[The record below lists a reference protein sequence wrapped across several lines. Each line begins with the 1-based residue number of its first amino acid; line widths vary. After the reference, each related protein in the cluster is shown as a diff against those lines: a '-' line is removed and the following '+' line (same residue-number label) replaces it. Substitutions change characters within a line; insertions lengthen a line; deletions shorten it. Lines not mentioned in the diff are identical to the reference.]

1 MWSPLRSICMVFPR
15 SHAPRGN
22 ALWLLSVRSHS
33 SHAEHGNERVW
44 CVKTRILSNS
54 RDLHPIHHR
63 SYPKRKETMWSPL
76 RSICMVLFLMSVVLC
91 AVPVAGKNPR
101 GLQVIAIEG
110 QFLDSADR
118 PLEEYDY
125 LQPGH
130 KYQLA
135 PETKVLFSTLDGKKS
150 YRATGPGTI
159 FSDASGRVS
168 LNGKALK
175 AKDQHPLL
183 HGVSASGATAQ
194 KLAGIPL
201 RQLQVV
207 PDEEKRSSIHE
218 VNGYAYLGEDT
229 TPRKARAEALAIA
242 KRQAL
247 EMARVRLESN
257 TLIKDGKLEYD
268 FIKSGAEGVVT
279 VLAQKD
285 HGLEGNRYHV
295 WIRAEVK
302 YGLKPSEKQ
311 KEAVQTLFAQRP
323 LTVKVWTPQ
332 KAYHRGQKVV
342 VHMMGN
348 RDFYAR
354 IVNVDSEGTIT
365 QLLPNDY
372 RSSSRFTGGTLYRV
386 PGEGDRFAIKV
397 MDNYGEEQIVV
408 YASETPLG
416 RVETKPAGAGL
427 RGFGGTREQLSR
439 DTRAIK
445 VVPVANRPDSG
456 AGFYEA
462 VWKFSTSP

>member
-1 MWSPLRSICMVFPR
+1 MW
-15 SHAPRGN
+15 
-22 ALWLLSVRSHS
+22 LS
-33 SHAEHGNERVW
+33 
-44 CVKTRILSNS
+44 
-54 RDLHPIHHR
+54 
-63 SYPKRKETMWSPL
+63 L
-76 RSICMVLFLMSVVLC
+76 RSICMVLFLISVVLC
-91 AVPVAGKNPR
+91 AAPVAGKNPQ

-110 QFLDSADR
+110 QFLDSAGR

-125 LQPGH
+125 LQPGNE
-130 KYQLA
+130 YRLL
-135 PETKVLFSTLDGKKS
+135 PEAKVLLSTLNGSKT
-150 YRATGPGTI
+150 YQAVGPGALI
-159 FSDASGRVS
+159 LDHSGLVL
-168 LNGKALK
+168 LNGKALEP
-175 AKDQHPLL
+175 KDQYPLL
-183 HGVSASGATAQ
+183 HGVSAATTAGQ

-229 TPRKARAEALAIA
+229 TPRQVRTEAFSIA

-257 TLIKDGKLEYD
+257 TLIKNGKLEYD
-268 FIKSGAEGVVT
+268 FIKSGTDGVVT

-285 HGLEGNRYHV
+285 LGLKDNRYHV

-302 YGLKPSEKQ
+302 YDLKPSKKQ
-311 KEAVQTLFAQRP
+311 KEAPQTLFIQGP

-332 KAYHRGQKVV
+332 KEYHKGQKVV

-354 IVNVDSEGTIT
+354 IMNVDSEGTIT

-372 RSSSRFTGGTLYRV
+372 RSNSRFTGGTLYRV

-397 MDNYGEEQIVV
+397 MNNYGEERIVV

-416 RVETKPAGAGL
+416 RVETLPAGAGL
-427 RGFGGTREQLSR
+427 RGYGGTRDQLSR

-445 VVPVANRPDSG
+445 VVPVGNGLDSG
-456 AGFYEA
+456 SGFYEA
-462 VWKFSTSP
+462 VWKFTTTP

>member
-1 MWSPLRSICMVFPR
+1 MWSS
-15 SHAPRGN
+15 
-22 ALWLLSVRSHS
+22 
-33 SHAEHGNERVW
+33 
-44 CVKTRILSNS
+44 
-54 RDLHPIHHR
+54 
-63 SYPKRKETMWSPL
+63 L
-76 RSICMVLFLMSVVLC
+76 RSICMVLFLISVVLC
-91 AVPVAGKNPR
+91 AAPVAGKNPQ

-110 QFLDSADR
+110 QFLDSAGR

-130 KYQLA
+130 KYRLL
-135 PETKVLFSTLDGKKS
+135 PEANILLSTLDGIKT
-150 YRATGPGTI
+150 YRAVGPGEV
-159 FSDASGRVS
+159 FLDSSGLVS
-168 LNGKALK
+168 FDGKILK
-175 AKDQHPLL
+175 PKDQYPLL
-183 HGVSASGATAQ
+183 QNVTARKTSGQ

-218 VNGYAYLGEDT
+218 VNSYAYLGEDT
-229 TPRKARAEALAIA
+229 TPRQVRTEAFSIA

-257 TLIKDGKLEYD
+257 SLIKNGKLEYD

-285 HGLEGNRYHV
+285 HGLKDSRYHV

-302 YGLKPSEKQ
+302 YDLKPSEEQ
-311 KEAVQTLFAQRP
+311 KEAPQTLFAQGP

-332 KAYHRGQKVV
+332 KAYHKGQKVV

-354 IVNVDSEGTIT
+354 IMNVDSEGTIT

-372 RSSSRFTGGTLYRV
+372 RSNGRFAGGTLYRV
-386 PGEGDRFAIKV
+386 PGEGGRFAIKV
-397 MDNYGEEQIVV
+397 MNNYGEEQIVV

-416 RVETKPAGAGL
+416 RVETRSAGSGL
-427 RGFGGTREQLSR
+427 RGYGGTQEQLSR

-445 VVPVANRPDSG
+445 VVPVSDSPDSG
-456 AGFYEA
+456 TGFYEA
-462 VWKFSTSP
+462 VWKFTTTP

>member
-1 MWSPLRSICMVFPR
+1 MREDYSILP
-15 SHAPRGN
+15 AG
-22 ALWLLSVRSHS
+22 LW
-33 SHAEHGNERVW
+33 
-44 CVKTRILSNS
+44 K
-54 RDLHPIHHR
+54 
-63 SYPKRKETMWSPL
+63 
-76 RSICMVLFLMSVVLC
+76 
-91 AVPVAGKNPR
+91 
-101 GLQVIAIEG
+101 
-110 QFLDSADR
+110 
-118 PLEEYDY
+118 EYDY
-125 LQPGH
+125 LQPGQ
-130 KYQLA
+130 KYQLL
-135 PETKVLFSTLDGKKS
+135 PEANVLFSTLDGNKT
-150 YRATGPGTI
+150 YRAAGPGAV
-159 FSDASGRVS
+159 FLDSSGLVS

-175 AKDQHPLL
+175 PKDQTPLL
-183 HGVSASGATAQ
+183 KGVTAAGSPGQ
-194 KLAGIPL
+194 QLAGIPL

-218 VNGYAYLGEDT
+218 ADGYAYLGENT
-229 TPRKARAEALAIA
+229 TPRQARAEALAIA

-285 HGLEGNRYHV
+285 HGFKDNRYHV

-311 KEAVQTLFAQRP
+311 KETAQTLFTEGP

-354 IVNVDSEGTIT
+354 IMNVDSEGTIT

-372 RSSSRFTGGTLYRV
+372 RSNRRFSGGTLYRV
-386 PGEGDRFAIKV
+386 PGKGDRFAIQV
-397 MDNYGEEQIVV
+397 MDNYGEEKIVV

-416 RVETKPAGAGL
+416 QVKTKPAGAGL
-427 RGFGGTREQLSR
+427 RGYGGTPEQLALN
-439 DTRAIK
+439 TRAIK
-445 VVPVANRPDSG
+445 VVPKGNQPVSG

-462 VWKFSTSP
+462 VWKFTTTP